1 MTTTVKQVIAR
12 KGGNVHSVEPDTRLG
27 EVIAIMGEHRIG
39 AILVSDAG
47 HEVLGIVTE
56 RDCIREVLWQ
66 QRFNAESRV
75 GDLMRTDIPTVS
87 PRESIQHC
95 MRVMTQDRV
104 RHLPVMDEGKLVGV
118 ISMGDVIN
126 ALLSDQRHMIESLE
140 QYISGSPSIKPPPH

>member
-12 KGGNVHSVEPDTRLG
+12 KGEMVHSVTPDTRLG
-27 EVIAIMGEHRIG
+27 DVIAMLGEHRIG
-39 AILVSDAG
+39 AILVCEKGA
-47 HEVLGIVTE
+47 VLGIVTE

-66 QRFNAESRV
+66 QRFHADSRV

-104 RHLPVMDEGKLVGV
+104 RHLPVMDEDRLVGL

>member
-12 KGGNVHSVEPDTRLG
+12 KGGNVHTVAPDTRLG
-27 EVIAIMGEHRIG
+27 DVIAMLGEHRIG
-39 AILVSDAG
+39 AILVCEEG
-47 HEVLGIVTE
+47 KVLGIVTE
-56 RDCIREVLWQ
+56 RDCIRDVLWQ
-66 QRFNAESRV
+66 HRFDADSRV
-75 GDLMRTDIPTVS
+75 GDLMRSDLPTVS

-95 MRVMTQDRV
+95 MRVMTEDRV

-140 QYISGSPSIKPPPH
+140 QYISGSPSIKPPTH

>member
-12 KGGNVHSVEPDTRLG
+12 KGGNVHTVAPDTRLG
-27 EVIAIMGEHRIG
+27 DVIAMLGEHRIG
-39 AILVSDAG
+39 AILVCEEG
-47 HEVLGIVTE
+47 KVLGIVTE
-56 RDCIREVLWQ
+56 RDCIRDVLWQ
-66 QRFNAESRV
+66 HRFDVDSRV
-75 GDLMRTDIPTVS
+75 GDLMRTDLPTVS

-95 MRVMTQDRV
+95 MRVMTEDRV

-140 QYISGSPSIKPPPH
+140 QYISGSPSIKP